1 METPGD
7 PRATTPG
14 GPLALIINPDGTA
27 VLTPLPLNPAT
38 LSTAV
43 RELIGGHYQAIGA
56 GRNGWIAYTAEDE
69 REFPKGLPRNLQADA
84 IARALG
90 YRWDHGDC
98 AKGVLVFLGRNGVD
112 EADVPENVLSLA
124 RQAGI
129 IPSPRGATP

>member
-1 METPGD
+1 VETPGD
-7 PRATTPG
+7 HDATTPG

-27 VLTPLPLNPAT
+27 VLTPLPVNPAT
-38 LSTAV
+38 ASAAI
-43 RELIGGHYQAIGA
+43 RELVGGHFEAIGA

-69 REFPKGLPRNLQADA
+69 RRLPRNLQADA

-90 YRWDHGDC
+90 HHWDHGDC
-98 AKGVLVFLGRNGVD
+98 AKGVLVFVGRNGAD